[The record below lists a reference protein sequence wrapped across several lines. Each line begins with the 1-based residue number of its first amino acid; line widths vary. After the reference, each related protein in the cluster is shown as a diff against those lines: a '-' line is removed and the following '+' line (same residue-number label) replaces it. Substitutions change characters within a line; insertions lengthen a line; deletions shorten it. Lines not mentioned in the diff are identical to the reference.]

1 MPTSVRWSASSRPA
15 SHAPCVSIPGAMGLI
30 LTATA
35 GLCLWI
41 VLWSIGVKA
50 LDGMILVLLIVVL
63 SVAVKMLSAY
73 LPGQRSE

>member
-1 MPTSVRWSASSRPA
+1 MPLAAAITFA
-15 SHAPCVSIPGAMGLI
+15 
-30 LTATA
+30 
-35 GLCLWI
+35 LCLWI